1 MQFSDRNDSHHQ
13 WREVKAVTTES
24 STTND
29 DALAYGESPDDGSS
43 TKDVAKEQAA
53 GVAGSAKDAG
63 QHVAAVAKDQAG
75 NVATEATRQA
85 KDILGQTR
93 AEITQQASD
102 QQQRVAGGLRSLG
115 TELGS
120 MAEGSDESGVATDLA
135 RQASAKAHDL
145 ADWLEQRDPGSLLD
159 EVKTF
164 ARRRPGAFLAIAVG
178 AGLAAGRLTRGLKD
192 EASSSSDEGTRS
204 SGSAPTY
211 ATGEQ
216 FSSTGPYSTPT
227 TGYSTPTTGYTPGTG
242 EYATPAT
249 SQYST
254 SDEYGTQVAPA
265 VEVLEPADLSG
276 RQYPESGSPLGEE
289 RRP

>member
-1 MQFSDRNDSHHQ
+1 
-13 WREVKAVTTES
+13 
-24 STTND
+24 
-29 DALAYGESPDDGSS
+29 
-43 TKDVAKEQAA
+43 
-53 GVAGSAKDAG
+53 VAGSAKDAG
-63 QHVAAVAKDQAG
+63 QHVAGVAKDEAG

-93 AEITQQASD
+93 AEISQQAAD

-120 MAEGSDESGVATDLA
+120 MAERSDESGVATDLA
-135 RQASAKAHDL
+135 RQASARAHDL

-192 EASSSSDEGTRS
+192 ESSSSSETTRS
-204 SGSAPTY
+204 GGSVPSYPTTGDY
-211 ATGEQ
+211 STTGEYPAT
-216 FSSTGPYSTPT
+216 SAGYATPT
-227 TGYSTPTTGYTPGTG
+227 TGYGTTTG
-242 EYATPAT
+242 EYATPTTGQYAQT
-249 SQYST
+249 S
-254 SDEYGTQVAPA
+254 EYGSQPAPA
-265 VEVLEPADLSG
+265 VEVVVEPAVPPAHVTE
-276 RQYPESGSPLGEE
+276 RQYPESGSPLSEE